1 MMSNEEYSQD
11 GDAITNIREQL
22 GILDGDSP
30 RPGGSDGDE
39 EMDRPDGERRSKIPT
54 PDSHNGIGGNLKD
67 IFGGGVKI
75 VALVETIKNT
85 VPKARIKGAEET
97 EYGTQPP
104 SITIDMYIV
113 KKDWVPDVWY
123 DIVAVKSALQ
133 YASQR
138 NPGNALFL
146 SILQGDVKNPVSITN
161 KEKLGKLDTLV
172 QETGV
177 IGEKVVDRDL
187 YVYSV
192 KVLGTDIRGRMP
204 KNQRGGVEGII
215 F

>member
-1 MMSNEEYSQD
+1 MKNEEYSQS
-11 GDAITNIREQL
+11 GDAITNIREKL

-30 RPGGSDGDE
+30 RPTDSDDE
-39 EMDRPDGERRSKIPT
+39 KIDRPDGEPGSKIPT
-54 PDSHNGIGGNLKD
+54 PDSDRNVGGKLKD
-67 IFGGGVKI
+67 RFGKGLNF

-85 VPKARIKGAEET
+85 IPKARIKGAEET

-123 DIVAVKSALQ
+123 DIVVVKSALQ
-133 YASQR
+133 YASKR
-138 NPGNALFL
+138 NPGNALIL
-146 SILQGDVKNPVSITN
+146 SILEGDIKNPVSITN
-161 KEKLGKLDTLV
+161 KEKLGELDTLL

-177 IGEKVVDRDL
+177 IGEKVVDREL
-187 YVYSV
+187 YAYSV

-204 KNQRGGVEGII
+204 KNQRGGVERII